1 MKVKNVGAFMGK
13 ILEIVKA
20 PKAIPTEALS
30 NSQVV
35 GFLVI
40 LLVVVIAAIV
50 LGNYS
55 VARTQKPMEST
66 GNLEKIDL
74 NISNL
79 IDAADAKSN
88 DLAVLESEQSALDRG
103 FADLKDKSAT
113 PNQFRDEQ
121 DDFVV
126 KPGVQKDIDRKMAEE
141 AAAQQVTEEAAR
153 RAVEEAIRPAT
164 VPTHEG
170 CRGFPVVSG
179 IRSTKY
185 FDAYEKDYS
194 SWSEFYNAVR
204 LEGTG
209 VGLTGRYYR
218 YDSITINKTTSPSYT
233 KEQLEDSIAGG
244 DGWPYVRHT
253 MATDLSV
260 NPLGTRYYLDW
271 GEGNP
276 WNGIYVVE
284 DTGEG
289 LHGWHLDIYTGF
301 GRSAMLAS
309 PIGPHV
315 NVYTT
320 NC

>member
-1 MKVKNVGAFMGK
+1 MIKSRTVRASLVWF
-13 ILEIVKA
+13 IA
-20 PKAIPTEALS
+20 PAA
-30 NSQVV
+30 VV
-35 GFLVI
+35 VFLVMAVDMCGSSDEPPQELIEELESQHDVEQI
-40 LLVVVIAAIV
+40 LRRSGIFQ
-50 LGNYS
+50 
-55 VARTQKPMEST
+55 TQELAEVT
-66 GNLEKIDL
+66 GNWEKIDL

-79 IDAADAKSN
+79 IDEVDARPD
-88 DLAVLESEQSALDRG
+88 DLAAKLEA
-103 FADLKDKSAT
+103 
-113 PNQFRDEQ
+113 
-121 DDFVV
+121 
-126 KPGVQKDIDRKMAEE
+126 QKEAERKAVEEEAVRKAAEE
-141 AAAQQVTEEAAR
+141 AR
-153 RAVEEAIRPAT
+153 RQPAT

-170 CRGFPVVSG
+170 CRGPLVVSG

-185 FDAYEKDYS
+185 FDAYEGDYRT
-194 SWSEFYNAVR
+194 WIEFYNAVR

-209 VGLTGRYYR
+209 VGLNGRYYR
-218 YDSITINKTTSPSYT
+218 YDSITTNKAISPSYT

-253 MATDLSV
+253 MAADLAV

-271 GEGNP
+271 GEDNP

-301 GRSAMLAS
+301 GRSDMLAS

-320 NC
+320 DC